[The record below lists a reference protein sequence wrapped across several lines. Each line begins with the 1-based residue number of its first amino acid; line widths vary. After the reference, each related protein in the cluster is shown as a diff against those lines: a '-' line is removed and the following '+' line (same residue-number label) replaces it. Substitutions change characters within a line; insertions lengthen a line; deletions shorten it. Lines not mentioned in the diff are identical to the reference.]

1 MKRIKIYTLSNGE
14 QIIGIEQEAGWS
26 RDSQS
31 SYDIHNPFYLIEAQ
45 DEYGN
50 SGMKL
55 INVCTFSESQYIT
68 VPKQHVIFT
77 MHASEPMTRYYE
89 KILEAS
95 KKVNAIKMIEE
106 SIREMEEMEHQMQS
120 NIYKRLVG
128 GSTIN

>member
-1 MKRIKIYTLSNGE
+1 MKRIYTLSNGE
-14 QIIGIEQEAGWS
+14 QIIGIEQESGWS

-31 SYDIHNPFYLIEAQ
+31 SYDIHCPFYIIEAQ

-55 INVCTFSESQYIT
+55 INVCTFSENQYIT
-68 VPKQHVIFT
+68 VLKEHVIFS
-77 MHASEPMTRYYE
+77 MRASEPMSRYYE

-95 KKVNAIKMIEE
+95 KKENVIKMIEE

>member
-1 MKRIKIYTLSNGE
+1 MIKIYTLSNGE
-14 QIIGIEQEAGWS
+14 QIIGDEVDDIDRLTRQHTS
-26 RDSQS
+26 
-31 SYDIHNPFYLIEAQ
+31 IHNPFYIMEAQ

-55 INVCTFSESQYIT
+55 INVCTFSKEQYIT
-68 VPKQHVIFT
+68 VPKQHIIFAIDANDA
-77 MHASEPMTRYYE
+77 MSRYYE

-95 KKVNAIKMIEE
+95 KKVDAIKMIEE
-106 SIREMEEMEHQMQS
+106 SIREMEEMEHKLQS

>member
-1 MKRIKIYTLSNGE
+1 MIKIFTLSNGE

-68 VPKQHVIFT
+68 VPKQHIIFT
-77 MHASEPMTRYYE
+77 MDASDAMSRYYE
-89 KILEAS
+89 KIVEAN
-95 KKVNAIKMIEE
+95 KKVDAIKMIEE
-106 SIREMEEMEHQMQS
+106 SIREMEEMEHQMQN